1 MKQVTGVGNERSL
14 WRLVTTTL
22 CLKSAMLTADLISL
36 ETAFPNYTSFK
47 TNVTASRCA
56 RSGFSHRSIF
66 DRCKSARRK
75 LHDLVKNRD
84 FIKRT
89 LIRRAT
95 APSSGIFV
103 GDFPENSITCTRRF
117 TPSQVVN
124 GGSTRRKRKKSP
136 TAVPTWQHVLRSGR
150 VGFFQVVATGTR
162 SSLVLCVHYF
172 VQHVRTIQLKLSGQM
187 PFDTEIFRGGINCIL
202 KFHRQLHNMRRY
214 TWNFPFFGDFHVFIN
229 KLGHYLFK
237 PYQFGWV
244 II

>member
-117 TPSQVVN
+117 TPSQAVKRGFHSQKKKKIAYSGANLTACVTIWSSRVFSGCRNWNVEVV
-124 GGSTRRKRKKSP
+124 R
-136 TAVPTWQHVLRSGR
+136 
-150 VGFFQVVATGTR
+150 FFVSIILCGTYGQY
-162 SSLVLCVHYF
+162 SLNFLDRCH
-172 VQHVRTIQLKLSGQM
+172 L
-187 PFDTEIFRGGINCIL
+187 IL
-202 KFHRQLHNMRRY
+202 KY
-214 TWNFPFFGDFHVFIN
+214 SAAE
-229 KLGHYLFK
+229 
-237 PYQFGWV
+237 
-244 II
+244 